1 MIGIFFALLYFED
14 LSVAPSLSRLFFEK
28 YILILLLCCSYFF
41 LRSDNRYVRKL
52 RLPKHER
59 KK

>member
-28 YILILLLCCSYFF
+28 YILILLLYCYSVLQYMHCFFPYFY
-41 LRSDNRYVRKL
+41 D
-52 RLPKHER
+52 
-59 KK
+59 